1 MAAKENNKIVKKY
14 FNKYFKQ
21 DYIEN
26 DYLEFKS
33 LVRILNKKDK
43 ATQQLQTELKEARER
58 IIHLEDGT
66 VEKNALLEKLLSE
79 NDINKAWGNASFGG
93 DISKRDVIQNA
104 LMKFATGY
112 GTGYTIEQICRELKL
127 ITKQCNLTTLGK
139 RYLYDSYYHKTSV

>member
-1 MAAKENNKIVKKY
+1 MEAINLQMLLSGRELTTYQKALANNE
-14 FNKYFKQ
+14 FN
-21 DYIEN
+21 
-26 DYLEFKS
+26 
-33 LVRILNKKDK
+33 
-43 ATQQLQTELKEARER
+43 QLQTELKEARER
-58 IIHLEDGT
+58 IIHLEDGN